1 MKNFISYD
9 GLPLKSGGAHKINK
23 DPIVIFESVTDFIKS
38 FTNNDVPYDSTLIF
52 NKLENKDK
60 DSKPATFWLLFKAF
74 GFPGLSLTNKQ
85 FSWIWKVRNSQLSKA
100 VSFSDR
106 FTNLTLTVLWRFR
119 FVDPVSKKI
128 IEDQDKI
135 PVIDERLY
143 NSQIYLRIGKVSTIS
158 IWFTFPF
165 MSSDNLNYLKLV
177 KSNCPVP
184 LSKNHWKSW
193 KLSKNGNWI
202 DRKINIDQITFNE

>member
-1 MKNFISYD
+1 MKNFISYE

-23 DPIVIFESVTDFIKS
+23 NPIVIFESVIDFIKS
-38 FTNNDVPYDSTLIF
+38 FTNNDAPYDSTLIF
-52 NKLENKDK
+52 NTSENKD
-60 DSKPATFWLLFKAF
+60 SKSATFWLLFKAF
-74 GFPGLSLTNKQ
+74 GLPGLSLTNKQ

-106 FTNLTLTVLWRFR
+106 FTNLTLAVMWRFR

-128 IEDQDKI
+128 IIGQDKI

-165 MSSDNLNYLKLV
+165 TSTDNLNYLKLV
-177 KSNCPVP
+177 KDNCPFA
-184 LSKNHWKSW
+184 LSKNQWKSW

-202 DRKINIDQITFNE
+202 DRKINIDEITFNE